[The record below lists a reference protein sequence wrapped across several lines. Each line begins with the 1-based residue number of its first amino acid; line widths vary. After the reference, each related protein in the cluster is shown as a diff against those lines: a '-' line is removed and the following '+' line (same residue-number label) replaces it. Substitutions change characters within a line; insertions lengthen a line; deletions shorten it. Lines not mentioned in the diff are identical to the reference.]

1 MSKNPNP
8 IDPQP
13 TDEFDSSQGTESPP
27 NDEGGQ
33 MSDAGEPTIEEQL
46 QSALNESAAN
56 HDRFLR
62 TQAELENYRRR
73 VQKEREE
80 DRKFAP
86 LPIVRELLPVL
97 DNLQRAIDAADKS
110 DSVVDLKAGV
120 EMVLQQSIGI
130 LKKLQVAPIAAVG
143 EPFDPNVHEAISQ
156 MPSADHPPMSVI
168 VEVERG
174 YTLHD
179 RVIRP
184 SKVIVSTGPPPA
196 NN

>member
-1 MSKNPNP
+1 MSKKIHPTE
-8 IDPQP
+8 PQP
-13 TDEFDSSQGTESPP
+13 TDEGDSSQGIESRS
-27 NDEGGQ
+27 NAEEGQ
-33 MSDAGEPTIEEQL
+33 MSEAGDPTIEEQL

-62 TQAELENYRRR
+62 AQAELENYRRR

-86 LPIVRELLPVL
+86 LPIIRDLLPVL
-97 DNLQRAIDAADKS
+97 DNLQRAIDAADKA
-110 DSVVDLKAGV
+110 DSVADLKAGV
-120 EMVLQQSIGI
+120 EMVLQQSLDV
-130 LKKLQVAPIAAVG
+130 LKKLQVTPIAAVG

-156 MPSADHPPMSVI
+156 MPSADHPPMTVI

-184 SKVIVSTGPPPA
+184 SKVIVSTGPPSA
-196 NN
+196 NS

>member
-97 DNLQRAIDAADKS
+97 DNLQRAIEAADKS

-156 MPSADHPPMSVI
+156 MPSADHPPMTVI

-184 SKVIVSTGPPPA
+184 SKVIVSTGSPPA